1 MKRIIFFLVALTMG
15 FAIQAQ
21 TFIVNGIGYS
31 ITSDSTCGVYS
42 CTTPN
47 CNIPPTVS
55 YGSVDYTVTAIFGTE
70 YISCINSSSVHIIY
84 GNGVYGY
91 RNNGSGRMYQNNIV
105 NSITI
110 PHTIKKISFSA
121 LSDFSA
127 LTEVHWNA
135 ENASATNQTYGQ
147 GIFQNCTNLT
157 TVTIGDSVIKIPTY
171 FLLNNQGNNV
181 TEIVIPDNVIEIGDY
196 AFYGCAGL
204 SNISFSNN
212 LRIIGDAAFSLCTGL
227 FSIVLPD
234 SVRTIGNNAFSGC
247 SNMYNLYI
255 GPNVDTIGDRAFSNC
270 TFLHN
275 VTYNPRN
282 VSYQPSYYLFNG
294 SDSISNLIIG
304 NEVERIPQNFMNAKP
319 NLRNVVFPEGL
330 TTIGNNAFYNCGL
343 ENMVIPSTVTNI
355 GQYAFYNN
363 SNFSR
368 IISLPTLP
376 PAIYQSTF
384 DGISANTEIVVPCS
398 SFTNYRIYPWWN
410 GMSNVKGTC
419 RYSTI
424 NDSICNG
431 EVYEYGTHSASATGT
446 YYDTIHIDQ
455 YVDSMI
461 TVHLVVNPSY
471 DYTHTEQIC
480 DGQTFSSYGF
490 SENEN
495 GIYVHSLQSM
505 NGCDSIVRLNLTVN
519 PIYDTTITA
528 SICQGNTYTQ
538 YGFNT
543 TMEGS
548 HTQNLYTIAGCD
560 SVVHLQLA
568 VNPTYSE
575 QLSDTITNVQGYQFV
590 DTTLTQSGVYQ
601 RTLHTLAGCD
611 SLLTLTLTVIPSVDT
626 LIVRDT
632 VLYPDTLIVV
642 DTLIVYIDTLVIH
655 DTITPCPVYRTYIH
669 ATIEQGEAYM
679 DYGFNVSTPGVYCD
693 TLQTTEGCDSIVC
706 LYLTQTVG
714 IGEVT
719 NTRMFSIFPNPA
731 NSTIHLSV
739 PEESGCGLINIVD
752 NTGKIVITQTISEGE
767 NIIDVSILPVGVY
780 YVRIGEMTSK
790 LIIR

>member
-42 CTTPN
+42 CTTTN

-55 YGSVDYTVTAIFGTE
+55 YDSIEYTVNA
-70 YISCINSSSVHIIY
+70 IY
-84 GNGVYGY
+84 GNGGTTGAMYG
-91 RNNGSGRMYQNNIV
+91 NNII

-110 PHTIKKISFSA
+110 PYTIKEISYNA
-121 LSDFSA
+121 LKYFSA

-135 ENASATNQTYGQ
+135 ENVSISNQSSSLQ
-147 GIFQNCTNLT
+147 GIFYHCNNLT
-157 TVTIGDSVIKIPTY
+157 TITIGDSVKKIPDN

-181 TEIVIPDNVIEIGDY
+181 TEIVIPDNVIEIGDN
-196 AFYGCAGL
+196 AFLGCAGL
-204 SNISFSNN
+204 SNISLSNN
-212 LRIIGDAAFSLCTGL
+212 LRIIGGAAFSLCTGL

-234 SVRTIGNNAFSGC
+234 SVRTIGANAFSGC
-247 SNMYNLYI
+247 SNLYNLNI
-255 GPNVDTIGDRAFSNC
+255 GPNVDSIGDRAFSNC

-282 VSYQPSYYLFNG
+282 ANYQSSYYLFNG
-294 SDSISNLIIG
+294 SNSISNLIIG
-304 NEVERIPQNFMNAKP
+304 NEVERIPHYFMNAKP

-330 TTIGNNAFYNCGL
+330 THIGNYAFYNCGL
-343 ENMVIPSTVTNI
+343 ENMVISSTVTNI

-363 SNFSR
+363 YNFSR
-368 IISLPTLP
+368 ITSLPTLP

-384 DGISANTEIVVPCS
+384 EGVSANTEIVVPCGTS
-398 SFTNYRIYPWWN
+398 TDYQIHPWWN
-410 GMSNVKGTC
+410 GMTNVKETC

-424 NDSICNG
+424 HDTICNG
-431 EVYEYGTHSASATGT
+431 EVYEYGSHSTTVSGT

-455 YVDSMI
+455 YVDSMTTI
-461 TVHLVVNPSY
+461 QLVVNPTY
-471 DYTHTEQIC
+471 DYSHTEQIC
-480 DGQTFSSYGF
+480 SGQTYSSYGF

-543 TMEGS
+543 SMEGS

-560 SVVHLQLA
+560 SVLHLQLA

-575 QLSDTITNVQGYQFV
+575 QLSDTITNVQSYQFV
-590 DTTLTQSGVYQ
+590 DTILTQSGVYHK
-601 RTLHTLAGCD
+601 TLHTLAGCD
-611 SLLTLTLTVIPSVDT
+611 SLLTLTLIVIPSVDT
-626 LIVRDT
+626 LIVHDT
-632 VLYPDTLIVV
+632 VLYPDTVIVV
-642 DTLIVYIDTLVIH
+642 DSLTVYADTLVIH

-669 ATIEQGEAYM
+669 AAIGQGETYM

-719 NTRMFSIFPNPA
+719 NTRMFSIYPNPA

-739 PEESGCGLINIVD
+739 PEGSGCGLINIVD

-767 NIIDVSILPVGVY
+767 NILDVSALPVGIY